1 MAKIILALALAAQ
14 ALVPT
19 RTALKSTN
27 VRANARSEMTMAA
40 DGGVVLI
47 GVAADSGCGKS
58 TFMRRLTGIFGG
70 TNVGPLGGGFDNG
83 GWETNTLVSD
93 TTTVICLDDY
103 HLNDRGGRKVTG
115 RTALD
120 LAENNFDLMYEQLK
134 ELKAGNAIKKPIY
147 NHVNG
152 TLDTP
157 EEITPTQIVIVEGLH
172 PMADPRVREL
182 LDFSLYFDITDDV
195 KFAWKIQRDMV
206 ERGHSLE
213 SIQQSI
219 EARKPDFDAFVAPQR
234 GDADVVIQV
243 LPTDLIPDEKEGK
256 VLKVKFIQKEGKAN
270 FDPAYLFDEGS
281 TIEWTPCGKKLT
293 CSYPGIKFAYGPDEF
308 LGNDVT
314 VLEMDGKF
322 DNLQELIYVESH
334 LSNTATKFYGELTQQ
349 MIKMGD
355 SPGSDNGTGFFQT
368 LASLKIREFYEKLSG
383 VEVEVEA
390 PAKVAA

>member
-1 MAKIILALALAAQ
+1 MMILSAFLPAALGFSLSQQSAY
-14 ALVPT
+14 
-19 RTALKSTN
+19 RTHTPRSS
-27 VRANARSEMTMAA
+27 RA
-40 DGGVVLI
+40 VVEASASGDVILI

-70 TNVGPLGGGFDNG
+70 TNVGPLGGGFDSG

-103 HLNDRGGRKVTG
+103 HLNDRQGRKVTK

-120 LAENNFDLMYEQLK
+120 LAENNFDLMYEQLLA
-134 ELKAGNAIKKPIY
+134 LKSGETIMKPIY

-157 EEITPTQIVIVEGLH
+157 EEIKPTPIVIVEGLH
-172 PMADPRVREL
+172 PMADERVRDL
-182 LDFSLYFDITDDV
+182 LDFSLYLDITDDV
-195 KFAWKIQRDMV
+195 KFAWKIQRDMI

-213 SIQQSI
+213 SIQASI

-234 GDADVVIQV
+234 EFADVVIQV
-243 LPTDLIPDEKEGK
+243 LPTQLIPDDKEGK
-256 VLKVKFIQKEGKAN
+256 ILRVRFIQRDGKEN
-270 FDPAYLFDEGS
+270 YDPVYLFDEGS

-308 LGNDVT
+308 LGNEVT
-314 VLEMDGKF
+314 VLELDGKF

-368 LASLKIREFYEKLSG
+368 LASLKIREFYETLSG
-383 VEVEVEA
+383 VTVEA
-390 PAKVAA
+390 ETPKVAA

>member
-1 MAKIILALALAAQ
+1 M
-14 ALVPT
+14 
-19 RTALKSTN
+19 SM
-27 VRANARSEMTMAA
+27 SG
-40 DGGVVLI
+40 DVVLI

-70 TNVGPLGGGFDNG
+70 TNVGPLGGGFDAG
-83 GWETNTLVSD
+83 SWETNTLVSD

-103 HLNDRGGRKVTG
+103 HLNDREGRKVTK

-120 LAENNFDLMYEQLK
+120 LAENNFDLMFEQLK
-134 ELKAGNAIKKPIY
+134 ELKAGKTISKPIY

-157 EEITPTQIVIVEGLH
+157 EKITPTPIVIVEGLH
-172 PMADPRVREL
+172 PMADERVREL
-182 LDFSLYFDITDDV
+182 LDFSLYLDITDDV

-234 GDADVVIQV
+234 EFADVVLQV

-256 VLKVKFIQKEGKAN
+256 VLKVKMIQKEGKTD
-270 FDPAYLFDEGS
+270 FDPCYLFDEGS

-293 CSYPGIKFAYGPDEF
+293 CSYPGIKFAYGPDTF

-314 VLEMDGKF
+314 VVEMDGKF

-368 LASLKIREFYEKLSG
+368 LASLKLREFYEKKTG
-383 VEVEVEA
+383 KVVEVEQ
-390 PAKVAA
+390 PKVVA